1 MAKRE
6 KKEKVRINLDVSKE
20 LAEEIK
26 SEADRRALAVN
37 ALIRI
42 ALDAYLK
49 TLVR

>member
-1 MAKRE
+1 MDKV
-6 KKEKVRINLDVSKE
+6 KKEKVRINLDVPKE

-42 ALDAYLK
+42 ALDTYLK
-49 TLVR
+49 SIIR